1 MDLRPP
7 VPHLFNTCYTFLAPD
22 DAWSNAIT
30 FKPAGATIR
39 TTHMFVS
46 KVEDNTEMRRRAARE
61 AEAGTPRSPTT
72 SSADRVAQPP

>member
-61 AEAGTPRSPTT
+61 AEGWYTAFTHDIFG
-72 SSADRVAQPP
+72 